1 MVNRAWRRDEYI
13 TYALLTLVFLS
24 SWTDINGI
32 FSELPQIV
40 LTQPEK
46 WKLGAYIGLIT
57 NMGNIAPLALTLLR
71 CAFRKRFINLIPFNY
86 FLIFI
91 GMLSCLLLVFFW
103 SNTTFI
109 LNQDRS
115 VSLLVL
121 AFFLSLLDCTS
132 TVTFSDYM
140 TRFRTKFTG
149 ALFLGESLTTILPSL
164 LAIAQGNGQV
174 ECVSSIQNNTES
186 NTSITTLYKTAR
198 FSVSIYFLC
207 IFFLLTTSLVAFLL
221 LRWTN
226 IAEKSYHSAPDEPPV
241 IEGIELSKV
250 HDANTIA
257 EKQSYK
263 LTTSHYLLLS
273 LGCVYTSSVLFG
285 MLLSISA
292 YVLMP
297 YGHRIFYLGTILS
310 PWMLSLVWVLGMLK
324 PFIAKRYLLIMII
337 LGSVTFIFD
346 MYFSFKSPCPPF
358 VNTTKGNIVVLFIW
372 LSTYVLL
379 GYPRLVIANYVRLYS
394 ANGMFWFGAHVQLG
408 ALIGSVVAYLMVD
421 TFSLFQEQLACEQFH
436 C

>member
-1 MVNRAWRRDEYI
+1 MVPKAWRRDEYI
-13 TYALLTLVFLS
+13 TYALLTFVFLS

-57 NMGNIAPLALTLLR
+57 NMGNIAPLALILLR
-71 CAFRKRFINLIPFNY
+71 CAYRKSVISLIPINY
-86 FLIFI
+86 VLIFI

-103 SNTTFI
+103 SKTTFI

-115 VSLLVL
+115 VSLFVL

-132 TVTFSDYM
+132 MVTFSDYL
-140 TRFRTKFTG
+140 TRFRTKFTS

-164 LAIAQGNGQV
+164 LAIAQGNGQAQCIPS
-174 ECVSSIQNNTES
+174 EQNITSSNI
-186 NTSITTLYKTAR
+186 SITVVYKTAR

-207 IFFLLTTSLVAFLL
+207 IFFLLTTSLMAFLL
-221 LRWTN
+221 LQWTN
-226 IAEKSYHSAPDEPPV
+226 IAQTSYHSGSDEAPV
-241 IEGIELSKV
+241 LKGSVNKI
-250 HDANTIA
+250 HDANTDVQ
-257 EKQSYK
+257 KQPYK
-263 LTTSHYLLLS
+263 LTSLHYLLLS
-273 LGCVYTSSVLFG
+273 LGCIYTSSVLFG

-297 YGHRIFYLGTILS
+297 YGHQIFYLGTILS

-324 PFIAKRYLLIMII
+324 PFVAKRYLLIMIM
-337 LGSVTFIFD
+337 LGSVTFAFK
-346 MYFSFKSPCPPF
+346 MYFSFKSPCPPY
-358 VNTTKGNIVVLFIW
+358 VHTTEGNIVVLFIW

-421 TFSLFQEQLACEQFH
+421 TFSLFQEQLPCEQAS